1 MLKSR
6 PYSLSK
12 SSDELEDK
20 GLLVDDTGWFLKKKL
35 RKINIFFRDARNQT
49 EAELNNL
56 HRALF
61 FQNY

>member
-20 GLLVDDTGWFLKKKL
+20 GLVVDDAGWFLKKKL

-56 HRALF
+56 HRAL
-61 FQNY
+61 

>member
-20 GLLVDDTGWFLKKKL
+20 GLLVDDTGWFLKKNEENNQYIL
-35 RKINIFFRDARNQT
+35 EMPETRQRPNLIVYTDQRD
-49 EAELNNL
+49 
-56 HRALF
+56 
-61 FQNY
+61 